1 MLIQL
6 LTALVLAGSGV
17 TARGGVVTGHVTDI
31 TTSTPVPSAR
41 IILRGQ
47 QGNVTAATVTRND
60 GSYRIADVPAGV
72 YAVQATRIGYA
83 PKTVADV
90 IVRVDE
96 TRVVDFLMSA
106 VPRIAD
112 AVVVV
117 GARRTEKVADA
128 DVAVS
133 VVDEQTIAQRQS
145 PTLQGALRDVPGVDY
160 FETGLGQQQA
170 NTRGF
175 VSVMG
180 SNMLVLVDGRL
191 AAAPGH
197 NMPLSGFVVAPV
209 DVARAEVVAGPTSAL
224 YGANAASG
232 VLNIVTIDP
241 AANPGGT
248 LVLGGGDRNVW
259 HMAGRQAGMLSDRLG
274 YKVTFE
280 DLTGKDFE
288 KYNVFQGIDPRTGTV
303 IAQRSDAPDF
313 DVKNRSMGAGL
324 YFYPNAGSR
333 IAYTGGYTNAS
344 YINLTNVARLQMD
357 GWSSW
362 YHQLRGQWSRSGM
375 GSLFVNA
382 AVTGNDAGDS
392 YYLDMESRFQFPKT
406 VAGGLGV
413 SPDSARTLARFADRS
428 RRVEVGAQHF
438 FNIAGRQFITSGVD
452 WRRSMPNSDGVW
464 LSDGPNG
471 SPVRID
477 EVGVYGQYEA
487 LLAESL
493 RLTLAA
499 RYDDHSVLG
508 GTLSPKAALMWHVTP
523 EQTLRASVNRA
534 TNAPMPY
541 LLFARSFIV
550 QRGPYAMWN
559 RGGRLGWDFV
569 NVNGGPVPASIDPL
583 KSIDVTSWEIGW
595 RGEFATR
602 LTTDVSAYTATYKNF
617 QTSAIELNNP
627 LAGVFAVDRAT
638 GDTLR
643 EYTRS
648 FVNYGELP
656 VVGVD
661 ASAQVAVMDRL
672 RVKGSVSYQ
681 EPQTFR
687 SARTDLPTPGFNV
700 PLAKWKA
707 GASYD
712 GLLVHRSSIEASVVH
727 VNKFFY
733 QSGLAYTTGWV
744 PAYTNV
750 DLDATVPIP
759 QLPRGDFAA
768 LVAVKNLFDSHH
780 VELPGAATLERR
792 LIVSLSTTWR

>member
-1 MLIQL
+1 MFIHLAMRLLSGMLL
-6 LTALVLAGSGV
+6 LAGGTISGRV
-17 TARGGVVTGHVTDI
+17 TETG
-31 TTSTPVPSAR
+31 TSAPVPSAR
-41 IILRGQ
+41 IVLRAQ
-47 QGNVTAATVTRND
+47 QGNITAVAITGDD
-60 GSYRIADVPAGV
+60 GSYRIPAVPAGV

-83 PKTVADV
+83 PRTAADV
-90 IVRVDE
+90 VVRDNE
-96 TRVVDFLMSA
+96 TRIVDFALSA
-106 VPRIAD
+106 VPRLTD

-128 DVAVS
+128 DVSVS
-133 VVDEQTIAQRQS
+133 VVDDEAILRRQT
-145 PTLQGALRDVPGVDY
+145 PTLQGALRDVAGVDY

-197 NMPLSGFVVAPV
+197 NMPLSGFVVPPI

-232 VLNIVTIDP
+232 VLNIVTVDP
-241 AANPGGT
+241 ASNPGGM
-248 LVLGGGDRNVW
+248 LAAGGGDRNAW
-259 HMAGRQAGMLSDRLG
+259 HFAGRQAAMLGDRLG

-280 DLTGKDFE
+280 DFTAKDFE
-288 KYNVFQGIDPRTGTV
+288 RFNTFQGVDPRTGAV
-303 IAQRSDAPDF
+303 IAQRTDAPDF
-313 DVKNRSMGAGL
+313 NVKNRSMGGGL

-333 IAYTGGYTNAS
+333 IAYTAGYNNAS

-357 GWSSW
+357 GWSAW
-362 YHQLRGQWSRSGM
+362 YHQLRGQWNRGGL
-375 GSLFVNA
+375 GSLFLNA
-382 AVTGNDAGDS
+382 AVEGNDAGDS

-406 VAGGLGV
+406 VAGGQGV
-413 SPDSARTLARFADRS
+413 SADSARRLARFADRS
-428 RRVEVGAQHF
+428 RRVELGAQHF
-438 FNIAGRQFITSGVD
+438 FNVGGRHFVTSGVD
-452 WRRSMPNSDGVW
+452 WRHGMPNSEGVW

-471 SPVRID
+471 TPVRID
-477 EVGVYGQYEA
+477 EIGVYAQYEA
-487 LLAESL
+487 MVTPSL
-493 RLTLAA
+493 RATLAA
-499 RYDDHSVLG
+499 RYDDHSDLG

-523 EQTLRASVNRA
+523 MQTLRASANRA

-541 LLFARSFIV
+541 LLYARSFIV
-550 QRGPYAMWN
+550 QRGPFAMWN

-569 NVNGGPVPASIDPL
+569 NVNGGAKPASIDPL
-583 KSIDVTSWEIGW
+583 KSIDVTSWELGW
-595 RGEFATR
+595 RGEYGTV
-602 LTTDVSAYTATYKNF
+602 LTTDLSFYYATYKNF

-627 LAGVFAVDRAT
+627 AAGIFAIDRAT

-656 VVGVD
+656 VVGGD
-661 ASAQVAVMDRL
+661 LALQLALTPRL
-672 RVKGSVSYQ
+672 RGKGSVSYQ

-687 SARTDLPTPGFNV
+687 SARTDLPKPGFNV
-700 PLAKWKA
+700 PLAKWKT

-712 GLLVHRSSIEASVVH
+712 GLLLRGSVLEANVVH

-750 DLDATVPIP
+750 DLDASAPIP
-759 QLPRGDFAA
+759 GVRGGFTAT
-768 LVAVKNLFDSHH
+768 LSVKNLFDMRH
-780 VELPGAATLERR
+780 VELPGAATLERGVM
-792 LIVSLSTTWR
+792 LSVSTKW